1 MNVKLGYD
9 RPTDIS
15 VVYNNI
21 MDGNEGQNHWR
32 IEIEPDLLE
41 KKNNETNNIMTH
53 IIISSTVS

>member
-21 MDGNEGQNHWR
+21 MDGNGGQNHWR
-32 IEIEPDLLE
+32 TEIEPDLLE
-41 KKNNETNNIMTH
+41 KKQRN
-53 IIISSTVS
+53 